1 MADEGLEHRLAAILS
16 ADAAGYTRLLA
27 EDQVAT
33 IRALAEARERFTA
46 GVGRYRGRVIDTAGD
61 NVLAEFRSALDA
73 VRCGV
78 ELQRLLG
85 DATLVLPLERRL
97 LFRIGLHL
105 GDIASEDGRIYGDGV
120 NVAARL
126 QTLAEPGGICLS
138 AAIHENVSGRLD
150 LPFRDIGEQTLKN
163 FPRPVRAFRL
173 GGSPPQAPE
182 APPPEPPDRPS
193 LVVLPFANVSGDA
206 EQEYFADGMSEDLI
220 TELARV
226 PGLFVIGRGT
236 AFAYKGKSVA
246 ARELGREL
254 GVRHVVEGSVRR
266 AGARVRI
273 TARLTEA
280 RSGQEIWSERYDRE
294 LGDVFALQDEVVG
307 GVVAELRRALGA
319 GLEHTPR
326 ERAVRPEVWAL
337 LVQGRAQ
344 LERYAPESG
353 PASRELLL
361 RCVAL
366 DPEFAL
372 GWAELARCEQFLH
385 LLGMEDDAYLERGF
399 EHVRHALELD
409 PEEPVAHMTL
419 GLLLGMRGE
428 GEAAVASARRSLE
441 LAPGDATLRLHF
453 GTLLIHVNRNE
464 EAIPVLK
471 NLTRLDPAQRYM
483 HLFQLALCYRRLG
496 RVDEAIAKHRE
507 CLQANP
513 VFFGAHMQ
521 LAAIHAQLGEMN
533 QARAAL
539 AELLRLRPDFSIA
552 RIPRVPTG
560 RDTLVENLRKA
571 GLRE

>member
-1 MADEGLEHRLAAILS
+1 MEHRLAAIFS

-27 EDQVAT
+27 DDQPAT
-33 IRALAEARERFTA
+33 IRALAEARDLFTHGVERHH
-46 GVGRYRGRVIDTAGD
+46 GRVIDTAGD
-61 NVLAEFRSALDA
+61 NVLAEFPSALDA
-73 VRCGV
+73 VRASV
-78 ELQRLLG
+78 ELQRALHEG
-85 DATLVLPLERRL
+85 AAAQPEERRL

-105 GDIASEDGRIYGDGV
+105 GDIAAEAERIYGDGV

-138 AAIHENVSGRLD
+138 AAIHDNVAGRLD
-150 LPFRDIGEQTLKN
+150 LPFADIGEQSLKN

-173 GGSPPQAPE
+173 GGSAPPA
-182 APPPEPPDRPS
+182 AVAAPPEPPDRPS
-193 LVVLPFANVSGDA
+193 LVVLPFTNVSGDA

-220 TELARV
+220 TELARI
-226 PGLFVIGRGT
+226 PSLFVIGRGT
-236 AFAYKGKSVA
+236 SFAYKGKSVA

-266 AGARVRI
+266 AGSRVRI
-273 TARLTEA
+273 TARLTETK
-280 RSGQEIWSERYDRE
+280 SGEEIWSERYDRE

-307 GVVAELRRALGA
+307 GVVAELQRALGA

-326 ERAVRPEVWAL
+326 ENAVRPEVWEL

-344 LERYAPESG
+344 LQRYTPESG

-366 DPEFAL
+366 DPGFAL
-372 GWAELARCEQFLH
+372 GWAELARCEQSLH
-385 LLGMEDDAYLERGF
+385 LLGMENDAYLERGF

-419 GLLLGMRGE
+419 GLLLSMRGE

-441 LAPGDATLRLHF
+441 LTPGDATLRLHF
-453 GTLLIHVNRNE
+453 GMLLLHASRPE
-464 EAIPVLK
+464 EAISVLK

-483 HLFQLALCYRRLG
+483 HLFQLALCYKRLG
-496 RVDEAIAKHRE
+496 RTDEAIAKHRE
-507 CLQANP
+507 CLAANP
-513 VFFGAHMQ
+513 DFFGAHMQ
-521 LAAIHAQLGEMN
+521 LAAIHAELGEMN
-533 QARAAL
+533 QARASL
-539 AELLRLRPDFSIA
+539 AEVMRLRPDFSIA
-552 RIPRVPTG
+552 RIPRVG
-560 RDTLVENLRKA
+560 RREFLIENLRKA

>member
-1 MADEGLEHRLAAILS
+1 MEHRLAAIFS

-27 EDQVAT
+27 DDEAAT
-33 IRALAEARERFTA
+33 IRALSEARELFAKGIERH
-46 GVGRYRGRVIDTAGD
+46 RGRVIDTAGD
-61 NVLAEFRSALDA
+61 NVLAEFPSALDA
-73 VRCGV
+73 VRASV
-78 ELQRLLG
+78 ELQRTSA
-85 DATLVLPLERRL
+85 DRTATLPEDRRL

-105 GDIASEDGRIYGDGV
+105 GDIAAEAERIYGDGV

-138 AAIHENVSGRLD
+138 AAIHDNVQGRLD
-150 LPFRDIGEQTLKN
+150 LPFHDIGEQALKN

-173 GGSPPQAPE
+173 GGSGPPATSAAPL
-182 APPPEPPDRPS
+182 EPPDRPS

-236 AFAYKGKSVA
+236 SFSYKGRSVP
-246 ARELGREL
+246 AREVGAAL

-266 AGARVRI
+266 AGSRVRI

-280 RSGQEIWSERYDRE
+280 QSGREIWSERYDRE

-319 GLEHTPR
+319 GIEHTSR

-344 LERYAPESG
+344 LERYHSESG

-385 LLGMEDDAYLERGF
+385 LLGLEDEAYLELGF
-399 EHVRHALELD
+399 EHVRRALELD
-409 PEEPVAHMTL
+409 SKEPAAHMTL
-419 GLLLGMRGE
+419 GLLLAFRGE
-428 GEAAVASARRSLE
+428 GEAAVASARRALE
-441 LAPGDATLRLHF
+441 LAPGDAALRL
-453 GTLLIHVNRNE
+453 LLGMLLVHVSRNE

-483 HLFQLALCYRRLG
+483 HLFQLGLCYRRVG
-496 RVDEAIAKHRE
+496 RTDEAIAKHRE
-507 CLQANP
+507 CLAANP
-513 VFFGAHMQ
+513 DFFGAHMQ

-539 AELLRLRPDFSIA
+539 AELMRLRPDFCIA
-552 RIPRVPTG
+552 RIPRVPSG
-560 RDTLVENLRKA
+560 REALVENLRKA